1 MNEKEKDIRLLL
13 NWFMAGETTL
23 EEEALLGE
31 WFRQHPNVSDDL
43 KEYQMMF
50 GYFDEGMPLEH
61 EPEKPLEYEAEK
73 HEEDIVHP
81 KTPKTSKTSRTPK
94 TKARM
99 RRFWLPISMA
109 ASIAL
114 LIAFAVP
121 RIGQQIGQQ
130 TVHQDDSKIAQLDG
144 SAAQDDTDSA
154 VVQKEKTPD
163 ADFSMPE
170 KVKKHGDSESPK
182 TRMHKPRKYRQ
193 HKFTP
198 APPKLWI
205 AQSIATDSLL
215 AEPEKLADEHLCEM
229 EAQQNEMFFKLYLI
243 NALQTQALNAEVAS
257 ASFESEENVHDED
270 YVSDDQEVY

>member
-13 NWFMAGETTL
+13 DRFMAGETSL

-31 WFRQHPNVSDDL
+31 WFRQHPDVSDDL

-50 GYFDEGMPLEH
+50 GYFDEGMPLDH
-61 EPEKPLEYEAEK
+61 EAEEPLNHETEM
-73 HEEDIVHP
+73 HEEDIGR
-81 KTPKTSKTSRTPK
+81 PKTSKTSRTPK
-94 TKARM
+94 SKARM
-99 RRFWLPISMA
+99 RRLWLPISMA

-130 TVHQDDSKIAQLDG
+130 AGHQDDLKIAQLDG
-144 SAAQDDTDSA
+144 STAQDDTDSA
-154 VVQKEKTPD
+154 VVQKGKAPD
-163 ADFSMPE
+163 ANLSMPE

-182 TRMHKPRKYRQ
+182 TRLRKPRKYRQ
-193 HKFTP
+193 HKFAP
-198 APPKLWI
+198 APPKLLI

-215 AEPEKLADEHLCEM
+215 AEPEMLADAHLWEM
-229 EAQQNEMFFKLYLI
+229 EAQQNEMFFKLYLVD
-243 NALQTQALNAEVAS
+243 ALQTQSLNAEIAS

-270 YVSDDQEVY
+270 YVSGDQEVY

>member
-13 NWFMAGETTL
+13 DRFMAGETSL
-23 EEEALLGE
+23 EEETLLGE
-31 WFRQHPNVSDDL
+31 WFRQHPDVSDDL
-43 KEYQMMF
+43 KEYQLMF
-50 GYFDEGMPLEH
+50 GYFDEGMPLDH
-61 EPEKPLEYEAEK
+61 EAEE
-73 HEEDIVHP
+73 HVENAHP
-81 KTPKTSKTSRTPK
+81 KA
-94 TKARM
+94 KARM
-99 RRFWLPISMA
+99 RRLWLPIGMA

-114 LIAFAVP
+114 LFVIAIP
-121 RIGQQIGQQ
+121 RIGQQIG
-130 TVHQDDSKIAQLDG
+130 HQADSKMAQLDG
-144 SAAQDDTDSA
+144 RTTLEDTDSA
-154 VVQKEKTPD
+154 VVHEEKSTD
-163 ADFSMPE
+163 ANLSIPE
-170 KVKKHGDSESPK
+170 KVKKSGDSVSPK
-182 TRMHKPRKYRQ
+182 TRKHKPGKYRQ

-270 YVSDDQEVY
+270 YVSGDQEVY

>member
-13 NWFMAGETTL
+13 NRFMAGETTL

-50 GYFDEGMPLEH
+50 GYFDEGMPLDH
-61 EPEKPLEYEAEK
+61 EPEKLLEHEAEK
-73 HEEDIVHP
+73 REEDIRP
-81 KTPKTSKTSRTPK
+81 KAKN
-94 TKARM
+94 RM
-99 RRFWLPISMA
+99 RRFGLPISIA

-114 LIAFAVP
+114 LITFAVP

-130 TVHQDDSKIAQLDG
+130 AVHQDDLKIAQLDD
-144 SAAQDDTDSA
+144 STAQDDTDSA

-163 ADFSMPE
+163 ADLSMPE
-170 KVKKHGDSESPK
+170 KVKKHGDSVSPK
-182 TRMHKPRKYRQ
+182 TRKHKPGNYRQ
-193 HKFTP
+193 HLFAP

-215 AEPEKLADEHLCEM
+215 AEPEKLADEHLREM
-229 EAQQNEMFFKLYLI
+229 EAQQNEMFFKLYLVD
-243 NALQTQALNAEVAS
+243 ALQTLSLNADVAN

-270 YVSDDQEVY
+270 HLSDDQEVY

>member
-13 NWFMAGETTL
+13 NRFMAGETTL

-50 GYFDEGMPLEH
+50 GYFDEGMPLDH
-61 EPEKPLEYEAEK
+61 EPEKLLEHEAEK
-73 HEEDIVHP
+73 REEDIRP
-81 KTPKTSKTSRTPK
+81 KAKN
-94 TKARM
+94 RM
-99 RRFWLPISMA
+99 RRFGLPISIA

-114 LIAFAVP
+114 LITFAVP

-130 TVHQDDSKIAQLDG
+130 AVHQDDLKIAQLDD
-144 SAAQDDTDSA
+144 STAQDDTDSA

-163 ADFSMPE
+163 ANLSMPE
-170 KVKKHGDSESPK
+170 KVKKHGDSVSPK
-182 TRMHKPRKYRQ
+182 TRMRKPGKYRQ
-193 HKFTP
+193 HLFAP

-205 AQSIATDSLL
+205 AQNIVTDSLL
-215 AEPEKLADEHLCEM
+215 AEPEKLADEHLREM
-229 EAQQNEMFFKLYLI
+229 EAQQNEMFFKLYLVD
-243 NALQTQALNAEVAS
+243 ALQTLSLNADVAN

-270 YVSDDQEVY
+270 HLSDDQEVY

>member
-13 NWFMAGETTL
+13 NRFMAGETTL

-50 GYFDEGMPLEH
+50 GYFDEGMPLDH
-61 EPEKPLEYEAEK
+61 EPEKLLEHEAEK
-73 HEEDIVHP
+73 REEDIRP
-81 KTPKTSKTSRTPK
+81 KAKN
-94 TKARM
+94 RM
-99 RRFWLPISMA
+99 RRFGLPISIA

-114 LIAFAVP
+114 LITFAVP

-130 TVHQDDSKIAQLDG
+130 AGHQDDSKIAQLDG
-144 SAAQDDTDSA
+144 CAARDDTDSA
-154 VVQKEKTPD
+154 VVQKEKTLD
-163 ADFSMPE
+163 ANLSMPE
-170 KVKKHGDSESPK
+170 KVKKSGDSVSPK
-182 TRMHKPRKYRQ
+182 TRMRKPRKYRQ
-193 HKFTP
+193 HKFAP

-215 AEPEKLADEHLCEM
+215 AEPEMLADAHLREM
-229 EAQQNEMFFKLYLI
+229 EAQQNEMFFKLYLVD
-243 NALQTQALNAEVAS
+243 ALQTLSLNADVAN

-270 YVSDDQEVY
+270 HLSDDQEVY